1 MMEDVTVNLAGGKQI
16 RFETGRM
23 AKQASGAA
31 LTSSGDNVI
40 LATAVASPDP
50 KEGIDF
56 FPLTVEYREFTYAGG
71 RIPGGFIK
79 REGRPSEKE
88 VLTSRQIDR
97 PIRPLFP
104 ETFRNETQVVAF
116 VYSADKE
123 NDPDVLGINGASCA
137 LALSDIPFH
146 GPVGAVRVGL
156 VDGQFLVNPT
166 YTERATS
173 KLNIMVVG
181 TKDGIV
187 MVESGAKECSEED
200 VVGAI
205 EFAHEQIKN
214 ICSAI
219 ADLVSRAGKTKRVPG
234 AAEVDQQY
242 LSDLRSKV
250 GDRLTDALDTQKH
263 PKFDSY
269 ALVKTIKDE
278 LKSQLPADEPSASK
292 KLSKYFELLRENI
305 FREQVLKDRIR
316 PDHRAFDQIRQVT
329 VEVGVLPRVHGSAL
343 FTRGETQ
350 ALVSATLGTTDD
362 AQRLESYEG
371 EQKRR
376 FMLHYNFPPFSV
388 GEVGRMTGVGRR
400 EIGHGALAY
409 RALEAVLPSEEE
421 SPYTLRVVSDIL
433 ESNGSSSM
441 ATVCGAS
448 LALMQAGIP
457 LKGAVAGVAMG
468 LVKEDENYAIL
479 TDIAGAEDH
488 YGDMDFKVAGTRN
501 GITALQMDIKIMG
514 ITPQIMREALEQ
526 ARRGR
531 LQLLDTMDATI
542 SGARQE
548 KSQFAPRIHT
558 IQIPTDKIRDL
569 IGPGG
574 KVIRGIIDA
583 TGVKIDVDDTGR
595 VNVSSSD
602 ADGLARAIQMISD
615 LTAVPEVGKTYL
627 GKVVRIAEFG
637 AFVEI
642 FPGTDGLLHVSE
654 IAEHRVKEVKDE
666 LREGDQILV
675 RVLAIEGNRIKLSR
689 KAVLREQRAKLGLPE
704 PGQTESAPSEAGSRS
719 SNGARTSQSAPQ
731 SASQSI
737 AAQADGDDAP
747 NLDVSG
753 EFEDDDDTDDGSFH
767 SDSDSESDSED
778 EPNFNRADPTP
789 VPVGAASSRQPGGRP
804 SGSGGNPNPNPRPA
818 GSEGPGGQRRP
829 GGGSGSRRRR
839 GGRRPGGPGG
849 NSGPRPTGG
858 NQ

>member
-1 MMEDVTVNLAGGKQI
+1 MKQDVIVELAGGKQI
-16 RFETGRM
+16 KFETGRM

-31 LTSSGDNVI
+31 LTTSGDNVV

-104 ETFRNETQVVAF
+104 EAFRNETQVVAF

-146 GPVGAVRVGL
+146 GPVGAVRIGL
-156 VDGQFLVNPT
+156 IEGQFIVNPT
-166 YTERATS
+166 YSERAVST
-173 KLNIMVVG
+173 LNIMVVG

-187 MVESGAKECSEED
+187 MVESGAKEVSEEN

-205 EFAHEQIKN
+205 EFAHEEIKK
-214 ICSAI
+214 ICAAI
-219 ADLVSRAGKTKRVPG
+219 EDLARRAGKTKRTVTPVEIDQEYLNALG
-234 AAEVDQQY
+234 A
-242 LSDLRSKV
+242 KI
-250 GDRLTDALDTQKH
+250 GDRLKDALDTQKH

-269 ALVKTIKDE
+269 ALVKEIKDE
-278 LKSQLPADEPSASK
+278 LKKELPEGDASASK
-292 KLSKYFELLRENI
+292 KLSKYYELLRENI
-305 FREQVLKDRIR
+305 FRDQVLNDRIR
-316 PDHRAFDQIRQVT
+316 PDHRAFDQIRAIDI
-329 VEVGVLPRVHGSAL
+329 EVGVLPRVHGSAL

-400 EIGHGALAY
+400 EIGHGALAS
-409 RALEAVLPSEEE
+409 RAIEAVLPNEDE

-448 LALMQAGIP
+448 LSLMQAGIP

-468 LVKEDENYAIL
+468 LVKEGDKYAIL

-488 YGDMDFKVAGTRN
+488 YGDMDFKVAGTRK

-514 ITPQIMREALEQ
+514 ITAQIMREALEQ

-531 LQLLDTMDATI
+531 LFLLDTMDATL
-542 SGARQE
+542 GAAKEE

-558 IQIPTDKIRDL
+558 LQIPTDKIRDL

-574 KVIRGIIDA
+574 KIIRGIIDA

-595 VNVSSSD
+595 VNVASSD

-615 LTAVPEVGKTYL
+615 ITAVPEIGKTYL

-666 LREGDQILV
+666 LREGDQVLV
-675 RVLAIEGNRIKLSR
+675 KVLAIEGNRIKLSR

-704 PGQTESAPSEAGSRS
+704 PGQIGLEA
-719 SNGARTSQSAPQ
+719 SAPQ
-731 SASQSI
+731 QHTEAPDLDDELVEDEDF
-737 AAQADGDDAP
+737 DGEEND
-747 NLDVSG
+747 G
-753 EFEDDDDTDDGSFH
+753 EEA
-767 SDSDSESDSED
+767 D
-778 EPNFNRADPTP
+778 EPNFNRADG
-789 VPVGAASSRQPGGRP
+789 VPVTAGANAGR
-804 SGSGGNPNPNPRPA
+804 RPA
-818 GSEGPGGQRRP
+818 GAPGEGGGNRRP
-829 GGGSGSRRRR
+829 GGRRRR
-839 GGRRPGGPGG
+839 GGRRPGSGSGGGAPQGGGG
-849 NSGPRPTGG
+849 NR
-858 NQ
+858 

>member
-1 MMEDVTVNLAGGKQI
+1 MEDVTVNLAGGKQI

-31 LTSSGDNVI
+31 LTTSGDNVV

-123 NDPDVLGINGASCA
+123 NDPDVLGINAASCA
-137 LALSDIPFH
+137 LALSDIPFN
-146 GPVGAVRVGL
+146 GPVGAVRIGL

-181 TKDGIV
+181 TKHGIV
-187 MVESGAKECSEED
+187 MVESGAKECSEDD

-214 ICSAI
+214 ICSSI
-219 ADLVSRAGKTKRVPG
+219 EDLARRAGKLKRFPG
-234 AAEVDQQY
+234 TAEVDQQY
-242 LSDLRSKV
+242 LDNLRDKV
-250 GDRLTDALDTQKH
+250 GYRLIDALDTQKH

-278 LKSQLPADEPSASK
+278 LKSALPADDPSASK

-316 PDHRAFDQIRQVT
+316 PDHRNFDQIRQVT

-400 EIGHGALAY
+400 EIGHGALAS
-409 RALEAVLPSEEE
+409 RAIEAVLPTEEE

-457 LKGAVAGVAMG
+457 LKGSVAGVAMG
-468 LVKEDENYAIL
+468 LVMEGDNYAIL

-488 YGDMDFKVAGTRN
+488 YGDMDFKVAGTRK

-542 SGARQE
+542 SGAREE

-558 IQIPTDKIRDL
+558 LQIPTDKIRDL

-595 VNVSSSD
+595 VNVASSD

-675 RVLAIEGNRIKLSR
+675 KVLSIEGNRIKLSR

-704 PGQTESAPSEAGSRS
+704 PGSQPEQTSRPT
-719 SNGARTSQSAPQ
+719 NGARDGKYRKVQVKLIQPRGLPQLHAFWRTGYYAPTQ
-731 SASQSI
+731 
-737 AAQADGDDAP
+737 
-747 NLDVSG
+747 
-753 EFEDDDDTDDGSFH
+753 
-767 SDSDSESDSED
+767 
-778 EPNFNRADPTP
+778 
-789 VPVGAASSRQPGGRP
+789 
-804 SGSGGNPNPNPRPA
+804 
-818 GSEGPGGQRRP
+818 
-829 GGGSGSRRRR
+829 
-839 GGRRPGGPGG
+839 
-849 NSGPRPTGG
+849 
-858 NQ
+858 

>member
-1 MMEDVTVNLAGGKQI
+1 MQDVTVELAGGKHI
-16 RFETGRM
+16 KFETGRI

-31 LTSSGDNVI
+31 FTTSGDNAV

-88 VLTSRQIDR
+88 ILTSRQIDR

-116 VYSADKE
+116 VYSADKA

-146 GPVGAVRVGL
+146 GPVGAVRVGI
-156 VDGQFLVNPT
+156 VDGEFVVNPT
-166 YTERATS
+166 YAERLVST
-173 KLNIMVVG
+173 LNIMVVG
-181 TKDGIV
+181 TEEGIT
-187 MVESGAKECSEED
+187 MIESGAREIPEER
-200 VVGAI
+200 VVDAI
-205 EFAHEQIKN
+205 EFAHGEIKK
-214 ICSAI
+214 IVAAI
-219 ADLVSRAGKTKRVPG
+219 KDLVSRAGKQKRQVS
-234 AAEVDQQY
+234 EVEFDQAYADELQ
-242 LSDLRSKV
+242 SKM
-250 GDRLTDALDTQKH
+250 GERLKDALDTQKY

-269 ALVKTIKDE
+269 AKVKEIKDE
-278 LKSQLPADEPSASK
+278 LKKALPEGDASAGK
-292 KLSKYFELLRENI
+292 KLSKYYELLRERI
-305 FREQVLKDRIR
+305 FREQVLQERIR
-316 PDHRAFDQIRQVT
+316 PDHRAFDEIRKVT
-329 VEVGVLPRVHGSAL
+329 IETGVLPRVHGSAL

-362 AQRLESYEG
+362 AQRMESYEG

-400 EIGHGALAY
+400 EIGHGALAW
-409 RALEAVLPSEEE
+409 RAIEAVLPGEDE

-457 LKGAVAGVAMG
+457 LKGSVAGVAMG
-468 LVKEDENYAIL
+468 LVKEGENYAIL

-488 YGDMDFKVAGTRN
+488 YGDMDFKVAGTRK

-514 ITPQIMREALEQ
+514 ITAQIMREALAQ
-526 ARRGR
+526 AQRGR
-531 LQLLDTMDATI
+531 MFLLDTMDAVI
-542 SGARQE
+542 AGANQE
-548 KSQFAPRIHT
+548 KSQYAPRIHT
-558 IQIPTDKIRDL
+558 LQIPTDKIRDL

-574 KVIRGIIDA
+574 KTIRGIIDA
-583 TGVKIDVDDTGR
+583 TGVKIDVEDSGR
-595 VNVSSSD
+595 VNVASSD
-602 ADGLARAIQMISD
+602 ADGLAKAIQMISD

-627 GKVVRIAEFG
+627 GKVVRLAEFG

-666 LREGDQILV
+666 LRDGDQILV
-675 RVLAIEGNRIKLSR
+675 KVLAIEGNRIKLSR

-704 PGQTESAPSEAGSRS
+704 VPEGAGSDGGGRS
-719 SNGARTSQSAPQ
+719 EGGRGRGERSERPERPERGERPARAEAPQ
-731 SASQSI
+731 PEETI
-737 AAQADGDDAP
+737 TIDGGEDFDD
-747 NLDVSG
+747 
-753 EFEDDDDTDDGSFH
+753 EDDDLEGEEEGAEEGELVTTQPAADGAQGG
-767 SDSDSESDSED
+767 D
-778 EPNFNRADPTP
+778 RAA
-789 VPVGAASSRQPGGRP
+789 GAGR
-804 SGSGGNPNPNPRPA
+804 R
-818 GSEGPGGQRRP
+818 
-829 GGGSGSRRRR
+829 RRRR
-839 GGRRPGGPGG
+839 GRRPGSGG
-849 NSGPRPTGG
+849 GAAPATSNS
-858 NQ
+858 

>member
-1 MMEDVTVNLAGGKQI
+1 MKQDVVVELAGGKQI
-16 RFETGRM
+16 KFETGRM

-88 VLTSRQIDR
+88 ILTSRQIDR

-104 ETFRNETQVVAF
+104 EAFRNETQVVAF

-146 GPVGAVRVGL
+146 GPVGAVRIGL
-156 VDGQFLVNPT
+156 IDGNYLVNPS
-166 YTERATS
+166 YAERKTS
-173 KLNIMVVG
+173 ILNIMVVG

-187 MVESGAKECSEED
+187 MVESGAKECSEEE

-205 EFAHEQIKN
+205 EFAHVEIKK
-214 ICSAI
+214 IVAGI
-219 ADLVSRAGKTKRVPG
+219 DDLVSRAGKTKRTVNPID
-234 AAEVDQQY
+234 VDHDY
-242 LSDLRSKV
+242 LNGLYAKV
-250 GDRLTDALDTQKH
+250 GDRLKDALDTQKH
-263 PKFDSY
+263 PKFESY
-269 ALVKTIKDE
+269 ALVAEIKSE
-278 LKSQLPADEPSASK
+278 LKKDLPEGDAAAPK
-292 KLSKYFELLRENI
+292 KLSKYYELLREDI
-305 FREQVLKDRIR
+305 FRKQVLNDRIR
-316 PDHRAFDQIRQVT
+316 PDHRAFDQIRHIEI
-329 VEVGVLPRVHGSAL
+329 EVGVLPRVHGSAL

-362 AQRLESYEG
+362 AQRIETYEG

-388 GEVGRMTGVGRR
+388 GEVGRMSGVGRR

-409 RALEAVLPSEEE
+409 RAIEAVLPDESE

-448 LALMQAGIP
+448 LALMQSGIAI
-457 LKGAVAGVAMG
+457 KGGVAGVAMG
-468 LVKEDENYAIL
+468 LVKEGDNYAIL
-479 TDIAGAEDH
+479 SDIAGAEDH
-488 YGDMDFKVAGTRN
+488 YGDMDFKVAGTRK

-514 ITPQIMREALEQ
+514 ITPQIMREALAQ
-526 ARRGR
+526 ANKGR
-531 LQLLDTMDATI
+531 MFLLDTMDAVI
-542 SGARQE
+542 STAKEE
-548 KSQFAPRIHT
+548 KSAFAPRIHT

-574 KVIRGIIDA
+574 KVIRGIVDA
-583 TGVKIDVDDTGR
+583 TGVKIDVDDSGR
-595 VNVSSSD
+595 VNVASSD

-615 LTAVPEVGKTYL
+615 ITAVPEIGKTYL

-675 RVLAIEGNRIKLSR
+675 KVLSIEGNRIKLSR

-704 PGQTESAPSEAGSRS
+704 GNQIGIDAPPA
-719 SNGARTSQSAPQ
+719 AP
-731 SASQSI
+731 ADDF
-737 AAQADGDDAP
+737 DGDDE
-747 NLDVSG
+747 DG
-753 EFEDDDDTDDGSFH
+753 EDFEDG
-767 SDSDSESDSED
+767 EEGVEGED
-778 EPNFNRADPTP
+778 EPNFNRADNVP
-789 VPVGAASSRQPGGRP
+789 VPAGTAPGR
-804 SGSGGNPNPNPRPA
+804 
-818 GSEGPGGQRRP
+818 GPGGSGDGQRRT
-829 GGGSGSRRRR
+829 GGGGGRRRR
-839 GGRRPGGPGG
+839 GGRRPGQGGGTSGGGAPQGGG
-849 NSGPRPTGG
+849 NR
-858 NQ
+858 